1 MGLRQLFAPAVYPLT
16 LSEARAQL
24 RVDHSADDGE
34 ILRYLRTAT
43 AEVERLSAR
52 QIVDAKWRYTLREWP
67 EFEDDENEIALP
79 RAPLAAVDAITYLD
93 GDGTRQAL
101 SASRYVAA
109 LNDEPGTIE
118 PAYGLYWPAAR
129 EIADSIRIDYWA
141 GMALPIT
148 QIDDDVFTTTG
159 RPLATGDEVMLW
171 SAGDTPTN
179 LEAGKPY
186 FVIGASASGAQT
198 TFQLSTSSGGSAITS
213 IGALGD
219 SLWITHNWQL
229 FATARQAVAL
239 LLSHRQEARED
250 TASEQ
255 SYQIPRGVEH
265 LIEQLQYGAEFYR
278 WSL

>member
-1 MGLRQLFAPAVYPLT
+1 MGLRQLIAPAVYPLT
-16 LSEARAQL
+16 LSEARNQL

-52 QIVDAKWRYTLREWP
+52 QIVDSKWRYTLREWP
-67 EFEDDENEIALP
+67 EAEDDENQIHLP
-79 RAPLAAVDAITYLD
+79 RAPLVKVAAITYLD
-93 GDGTRQAL
+93 GDGTRQTL
-101 SASRYVAA
+101 SSSRYVVAPD
-109 LNDEPGTIE
+109 DEPGTVE

-129 EIADSIRIDYWA
+129 EIADSIRLDYWA

-148 QIDDDVFTTTG
+148 QIDDDEFTSYG
-159 RPLATGDEVMLW
+159 RPLETGDEVSLW
-171 SAGDTPTN
+171 SAGDMPSN
-179 LEAGKPY
+179 LSAGQPY
-186 FVIGASASGAQT
+186 YVIGAAASGAET
-198 TFQLSTSSGGSAITS
+198 TFHLSESSGGAAVTA
-213 IGALGD
+213 IGAIGD

-239 LLSHRQEARED
+239 LLGHRQEARED
-250 TASEQ
+250 SASEQ
-255 SYQIPRGVEH
+255 TYQIPRGVEH

>member
-1 MGLRQLFAPAVYPLT
+1 MGLRQLIAPSVYPLT
-16 LSEARAQL
+16 LTEARNHL
-24 RVDHSADDGE
+24 RVDHSDDDGE

-67 EFEDDENEIALP
+67 DCKWPSKVHLP
-79 RAPLAAVDAITYLD
+79 RAPLVAVDAITYLD
-93 GDGTRQAL
+93 SSGTRQTL
-101 SASRYVAA
+101 SPSSYAASCD
-109 LNDEPGTIE
+109 DEPGSVE
-118 PAYGLYWPAAR
+118 PGYAVYWPSAR
-129 EIADSIRIDYWA
+129 EIAESIRIDYWA

-148 QIDDDVFTTTG
+148 QIDDDEFTSFG
-159 RPLATGDEVMLW
+159 RPLADDDEIVLW
-171 SAGDTPTN
+171 SGGDMPTN
-179 LEAGKPY
+179 LTAGKPY
-186 FVIGASASGAQT
+186 YVINATADGAET
-198 TFQLSTSSGGSAITS
+198 TFQLSASEGGSAVTS

-239 LLSHRQEARED
+239 LLGHRQEARED

-255 SYQIPRGVEH
+255 SYQIPRGVDH